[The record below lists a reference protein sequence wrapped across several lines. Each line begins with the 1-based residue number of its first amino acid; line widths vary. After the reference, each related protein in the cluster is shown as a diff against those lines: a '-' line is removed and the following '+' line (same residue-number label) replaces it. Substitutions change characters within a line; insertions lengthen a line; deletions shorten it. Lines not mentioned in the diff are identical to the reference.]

1 MAKRQRTARKASKK
15 SRSRAPRR
23 RKTAEGDDNQETVR
37 LKRELAEALERQQA
51 TGAVLAAIS
60 RSSFDLQTVLDML
73 TQSAARLCNADM
85 ASITQRGEAGHFY
98 HVTNY
103 NFPSDWVEYTRKTP
117 LRPERGTV
125 VGRTLMQK
133 KAVQVVD
140 VLADSDYTHRE
151 QQKKAGYRTFLGVP
165 LLRDGQPIGV
175 FSLCRGT
182 VAPFTDR
189 QIEQLSGFADQAVI
203 AIENARLFEE
213 VKAKTEDLAESL
225 QQQTATAD
233 VLKVISRS
241 AFDVH
246 AVFNTL
252 VESAARLC
260 QAENVQIFLRDGE
273 LYHLAAHNGFSPQYQ
288 KYAEA
293 HPIAPGRGTLV
304 ARTALELATVHVP
317 DVLLDSEYTWH
328 EGRKL
333 AGFRALLGVPLLRE
347 GRCIGVMAMTRMT
360 PRPFTNRQIE
370 LVTVFADQAVI
381 AIENVR
387 LFDEVKARTEDL
399 RELLQ
404 QQTAT
409 ADVLKVISRSTF
421 DLQNVL
427 DTLVES
433 ATHLCEAD
441 HAWLFQ
447 RDGDLL
453 HFSSSFGHGTAQH
466 QRIRDFFLSRDV
478 RIDRG
483 SIVGRSASEGR
494 VVHVED
500 VLTDPEY
507 TWGEAQK
514 IGGYRAALGAPLL
527 RDGKVVGVIFVAK
540 TRPDPYSA
548 KQIELVTTFA
558 DQAVIAI
565 ENARLFDEVQAK
577 THDLEESLQQQTATA
592 EVLKTIS
599 RSTFDLPAVLH
610 ALVETASQLCDADK
624 GTITREKDGAFY
636 RAEFI
641 RLFRRIHGLCS
652 RCPCGRR
659 PPYRDRARAA

>member
-140 VLADSDYTHRE
+140 VLANSDYTHRE

-252 VESAARLC
+252 VKSAARLC

-333 AGFRALLGVPLLRE
+333 AGFRALLGVPLLQGGEVYRRHGHDTYDAATVRE
-347 GRCIGVMAMTRMT
+347 STDRIGHCIR
-360 PRPFTNRQIE
+360 
-370 LVTVFADQAVI
+370 
-381 AIENVR
+381 
-387 LFDEVKARTEDL
+387 
-399 RELLQ
+399 
-404 QQTAT
+404 
-409 ADVLKVISRSTF
+409 
-421 DLQNVL
+421 
-427 DTLVES
+427 
-433 ATHLCEAD
+433 
-441 HAWLFQ
+441 
-447 RDGDLL
+447 
-453 HFSSSFGHGTAQH
+453 
-466 QRIRDFFLSRDV
+466 
-478 RIDRG
+478 
-483 SIVGRSASEGR
+483 
-494 VVHVED
+494 
-500 VLTDPEY
+500 
-507 TWGEAQK
+507 
-514 IGGYRAALGAPLL
+514 
-527 RDGKVVGVIFVAK
+527 
-540 TRPDPYSA
+540 
-548 KQIELVTTFA
+548 
-558 DQAVIAI
+558 
-565 ENARLFDEVQAK
+565 
-577 THDLEESLQQQTATA
+577 
-592 EVLKTIS
+592 
-599 RSTFDLPAVLH
+599 
-610 ALVETASQLCDADK
+610 
-624 GTITREKDGAFY
+624 
-636 RAEFI
+636 
-641 RLFRRIHGLCS
+641 
-652 RCPCGRR
+652 
-659 PPYRDRARAA
+659 

>member
-213 VKAKTEDLAESL
+213 VKAKTEDLAELL

-252 VESAARLC
+252 VELAARLC

-399 RELLQ
+399 RESLQ